1 MVIYNKTNCELE
13 DSEMN
18 TFEIED
24 FIAKTPLALSEQ
36 VSFFM
41 TDENVV
47 RMKILLQCFNPW
59 LG

>member
-13 DSEMN
+13 DSELN
-18 TFEIED
+18 TFEIEE

-47 RMKILLQCFNPW
+47 RMKILLQCFNP
-59 LG
+59 